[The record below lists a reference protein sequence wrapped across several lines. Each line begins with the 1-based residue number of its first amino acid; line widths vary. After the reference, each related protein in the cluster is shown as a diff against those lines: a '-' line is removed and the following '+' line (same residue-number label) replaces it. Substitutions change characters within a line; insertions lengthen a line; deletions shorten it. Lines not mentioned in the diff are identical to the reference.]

1 MCHVLGRAPPVVDD
15 DEDEDEDEE
24 DEKISVP
31 LTITMTIIGVYI
43 FFGALLFGAFWLT
56 SVTSVTGECR
66 AP

>member
-1 MCHVLGRAPPVVDD
+1 MVDD

-43 FFGALLFGAFWLT
+43 FFGALLFGAFCFYNFTHAIFGLSSQIFDT
-56 SVTSVTGECR
+56 
-66 AP
+66 